1 MNITFRKSL
10 AALVI
15 AGAASAGLVAAAPAQ
30 ASALGK
36 VPSCVSLWQK
46 TGSVTK
52 TGYAY
57 NGCGRWMNMKIVWAH
72 GSDGSCQSVPPKGT
86 ISSKVPRGVRTFDGA
101 KYC

>member
-1 MNITFRKSL
+1 MNITLRKSV

-30 ASALGK
+30 ASTLGK
-36 VPSCVSLWQK
+36 VPACVKVWQQ
-46 TGSVTK
+46 TGTIRK

-72 GSDGSCQSVPPKGT
+72 AADGSCQSVAPGATLKSRIG
-86 ISSKVPRGVRTFDGA
+86 RGPAMFDGA

>member
-1 MNITFRKSL
+1 MSITLRKSL
-10 AALVI
+10 AALTLV
-15 AGAASAGLVAAAPAQ
+15 GAASFGLVTAAPAQ
-30 ASALGK
+30 AGTLGK

-46 TGSVTK
+46 TGKITK

-72 GSDGSCQSVPPKGT
+72 GGDGECRSVSPKGT
-86 ISSKVPRGVRTFDGA
+86 IWSTVPRGLRTFDGA